1 MFGHIAPTFSLSL
14 FISGSP
20 SSILAV
26 VTIIPDIHLDDALLL
41 GGITQK
47 RLLFTIFIL
56 LG

>member
-1 MFGHIAPTFSLSL
+1 MFGHIAPTFSLSP

-41 GGITQK
+41 GGIAQK